1 MSGQF
6 RSRQRY
12 RSSKD
17 LARLRILSWRA
28 TRSADSLASR
38 TVAWDSSLFANASKV
53 LSTRV
58 LLPIAPQRHS
68 AASALSNSGE
78 YILSTWPL
86 PCPGQKLMDAPIYRC
101 RFKLRRHLISGT
113 VRCRRDYQFFLD
125 SLAAVELNQPQSRA
139 RFFLPPGSFRSRIED
154 HVLFR

>member
-1 MSGQF
+1 MTKDVRPISF
-6 RSRQRY
+6 SPTLPVKQRLGEVTH
-12 RSSKD
+12 SF
-17 LARLRILSWRA
+17 LARYPA
-28 TRSADSLASR
+28 ADSLASR

-86 PCPGQKLMDAPIYRC
+86 PCPGQKLMDAPIYR
-101 RFKLRRHLISGT
+101 
-113 VRCRRDYQFFLD
+113 
-125 SLAAVELNQPQSRA
+125 
-139 RFFLPPGSFRSRIED
+139 
-154 HVLFR
+154 

>member
-113 VRCRRDYQFFLD
+113 VRCRRDYQFFWTAWPQW
-125 SLAAVELNQPQSRA
+125 SLTNRKAK